1 MASTIFSKL
10 SPQLPE
16 TAQATPTTDT
26 TNPVSSL
33 INQIM
38 GSANPQQMF
47 QQMVTS
53 NPNAKS
59 AMDIVNQYGNGDPK
73 AAFMNHMSQQ
83 GKQVVGQQNDLMLQ
97 TNNTNQIN
105 MLQGFNSIV
114 LQLQN
119 QTAQLGS
126 KVDNLGYQMEN
137 CCCSIKTQ
145 MLQDRLADKAVE
157 AVALQNKID
166 NRDQTQTILGQLGRF
181 VAWAGSGAPAATGTV
196 AG

>member
-1 MASTIFSKL
+1 
-10 SPQLPE
+10 
-16 TAQATPTTDT
+16 
-26 TNPVSSL
+26 
-33 INQIM
+33 
-38 GSANPQQMF
+38 
-47 QQMVTS
+47 
-53 NPNAKS
+53 
-59 AMDIVNQYGNGDPK
+59 
-73 AAFMNHMSQQ
+73 
-83 GKQVVGQQNDLMLQ
+83 
-97 TNNTNQIN
+97 

-145 MLQDRLADKAVE
+145 MLQDRLADKTAE

-181 VAWAGSGAPAATGTV
+181 VAWAGSGAPTATGTV